1 MEHVE
6 KQAPS
11 LKWQMMGIVLAGWLA
26 PVALILAVM
35 GWYMADSL
43 GARTADSLNEQFT
56 VNVRMCADRLDS
68 ALTASRTASSDPTI
82 KAAWAGYG
90 RDGLYPALYR
100 SVYAFLDGQYRS
112 DSRFRFAAFWFLEDP
127 EAMRLAVYNQSLGV
141 QYDRLKTYWEQDF
154 RAVADLAATLDT
166 GIGFLSRHGELYLV
180 RNVMSPSFTP
190 IGTLVLALNQS
201 YYFENLTALPWAREV
216 TVFLDGLTLPVSGEP
231 LPPPEALGHAGGI
244 RLTALDQS
252 YLAAAAPR
260 REYPL
265 SAVVR
270 LDLSSF
276 LSQFTGYVWLL
287 LGMFLLLVPLL
298 LCVLS
303 FFRRKVSDPVQAMME
318 GATEIEAGK
327 LGRQLSYRAN
337 SREFQYLTDSFN
349 HMSGQLKGQFD
360 RIYQEELALRDA
372 RIKALQSHINPHFL
386 NNTLEIINW
395 EARLGGNAKVSK
407 MIEALSTVLDAAV
420 ARDKRPEVTLAEEMG
435 YVNAYLYIIDQR
447 FGKRLTV
454 EQDMAEETLTC
465 MVPRL
470 ILQPV
475 IENAVEHGVGPGG
488 SGTIVLRSRLR
499 DGLLL
504 IDVENDGA
512 LTEADLE
519 HIRTLLSPDYDPS
532 SASSRNL
539 GIANVN
545 QRLRILY
552 GGPSG
557 LQIGLLH
564 GRVTARLT
572 VRTKGT
578 REEMGETDSS
588 LRSE

>member
-1 MEHVE
+1 MKHRT
-6 KQAPS
+6 KKTRS
-11 LKWQMMGIVLAGWLA
+11 LKWQMMRIVLAGWLV
-26 PVALILAVM
+26 PVTLILAVM
-35 GWYMADSL
+35 GWYITDSL
-43 GARTADSLNEQFT
+43 GTRTADSLNEQFT

-82 KAAWAGYG
+82 KNAWADYA

-100 SVYAFLDGQYRS
+100 SAYSFLDGQYRS
-112 DSRFRFAAFWFLEDP
+112 DSRVRFAAFWFHEAP
-127 EAMRLAVYNQSLGV
+127 EHMRLAVYNQSLGLR
-141 QYDRLKTYWEQDF
+141 YDRLKTYWQEDY
-154 RAVADLAATLDT
+154 RAAADLAATLDT
-166 GIGFLSRHGELYLV
+166 DIGFLFRHGELYLV

-216 TVFLDGLTLPVSGEP
+216 TVYLDGMALPLSKET
-231 LPPPEALGHAGGI
+231 LPPPETLPQPGVI

-252 YLAAAAPR
+252 YLTAASSQ
-260 REYPL
+260 REYSL
-265 SAVVR
+265 SAGVR

-276 LSQFTGYVWLL
+276 LNQFSGYVWLL
-287 LGMFLLLVPLL
+287 LGMSLLLIPLL
-298 LCVLS
+298 LYVFS
-303 FFRRKVSDPVQAMME
+303 FFRRKVSDPVHVMME
-318 GATEIEAGK
+318 GAGEIEAGK
-327 LGRQLSYRAN
+327 LGHQLSYRAS

-454 EQDMAEETLTC
+454 EQDIAEETLTR

-475 IENAVEHGVGPGG
+475 IENAVEHGIGPGG

-504 IDVENDGA
+504 IDVENDGI
-512 LTEADLE
+512 LTEEDQE
-519 HIRTLLSPDYDPS
+519 HIRTLLAPGYDS
-532 SASSRNL
+532 SRESSRNL

-572 VRTKGT
+572 VQPRQT
-578 REEMGETDSS
+578 RAEEPSRPNS
-588 LRSE
+588 PLQ